1 MKHIKFPFRN
11 VAVLTLL
18 VSSFIACD
26 KDFANLD
33 TDIVGDPN
41 FGTNSEI
48 YEVIAYNKKLE
59 PVQTNNLPINMLGVY
74 KDPVYGLTTANFVT
88 QLTPTILDPDFG
100 ENIELDSVVMTIP
113 YFSRVTGVNADGD
126 TTYKLDSIF
135 GANPIKLSI
144 YENNYFLRSFDPNSE
159 FDDPQKYFSDKSTSI
174 TTSVSN
180 DLLEGQL
187 LYENISFVPSANQI
201 KLEDEDEVIT
211 ERLAPALRIKFNLQD
226 DFWQEKILDKEGQME
241 LSNTNNFHNY
251 FRGIYFKAEAIV
263 GNGNMMLLNFAASNA
278 NIVLYYT
285 KDPID
290 ENSTTR
296 IKSTYTLNFNSNRV
310 NFLSNQFTIPLSD
323 GDAING
329 DEKLYLKGG
338 EGSIALID
346 LFGGANLDDDNNS
359 DNPFELFKKDF
370 LETDENGE
378 FKRNSQGN
386 VIAKRLVNEANIVFF
401 VDQEA
406 TQGQEPERIYLF
418 DATNNTVLLD
428 YSLDASNNSFPIFSK
443 TYHSGR
449 LEREDNEPDGQGI
462 KYKIRITEHINNL
475 LIRDSTNIKL
485 GLSVSGNINLEEV
498 FLQRNTLTTNETLN
512 KVPTSSI
519 ISPRGTVLYGNNTT
533 DESKKLYL
541 EIFYSVPNN

>member
-541 EIFYSVPNN
+541 EIFYSEPNN

>member
-11 VAVLTLL
+11 VAVLTLI
-18 VSSFIACD
+18 VTSFIACD

-33 TDIVGDPN
+33 TDIIGDPN
-41 FGTNSEI
+41 FDTNSEL
-48 YEVIAYNKKLE
+48 YEVIAYNKVLQ

-74 KDPVYGLTTANFVT
+74 KDPVYGLTTGNVVT

-113 YFSRVTGVNADGD
+113 YFSRATGVNNEGD
-126 TTYKLDSIF
+126 TTYELDSIF
-135 GANPIKLSI
+135 GANPIKLSV
-144 YENNYFLRSFDPNSE
+144 YENNYFLRSFDPSSE
-159 FDDPQKYFSDKSTSI
+159 FDEPQRYFSDKSTSM
-174 TTSVSN
+174 TTSIN
-180 DLLEGQL
+180 DDLLEGQL

-211 ERLAPALRIKFNLQD
+211 ERLAPALRIKFDLED
-226 DFWQEKILDKEGQME
+226 GFWQEKILDKEGEIE
-241 LSNTNNFHNY
+241 LSNANNFQDY

-263 GNGNMMLLNFAASNA
+263 GNGNMMLLNFGASNA
-278 NIVLYYT
+278 NIILYYT

-323 GDAING
+323 GDAENG

-338 EGSIALID
+338 EGSMALID
-346 LFGGANLDDDNNS
+346 LFGGTNLDDDNSS

-401 VDQEA
+401 VDQET

-418 DATNNTVLLD
+418 DATNNTILLD
-428 YSLDASNNSFPIFSK
+428 YALDAANNSFPIISK

-449 LEREDNEPDGQGI
+449 LEREGDEPNGQGI

-475 LIRDSTNIKL
+475 LIRDSTNVKL
-485 GLSVSGNINLEEV
+485 GLSVSGNINLEET
-498 FLQRNTLTTNETLN
+498 FLQRNILSTDETLN

-541 EIFYSVPNN
+541 EIFYSEPNN

>member
-159 FDDPQKYFSDKSTSI
+159 FDDPQKYFSDKSTSM

-541 EIFYSVPNN
+541 EIFYSEPNN